1 MRYLPTTSVNTEEA
15 PPCKGENMPRNHQ
28 LVAKK
33 KRGVTLIMVAG
44 VLAVLAALATGFYF
58 MMLSQTKSAV
68 RYQDFVRADVMARA
82 GINYGIAQMR
92 AQAYEK
98 TEDAGDAW
106 HQVDYLRGARKRA
119 SFQTSPL
126 RYDGVDNDADGKID
140 NPEEAFVAPDK
151 MLSYS
156 MAMGSSAGK
165 DSDRFTLNVSDAG
178 GKINVN
184 AGDNLAV
191 MLDNLCRAI
200 GPPLVAAQADALQ
213 PRRWSIEADPG
224 DPIVAQYAN
233 DLNKNDLPDKKD
245 IYYALTDEAG
255 KVSTTEKGRPMRGTD
270 GNATYGDGYAIA
282 GYRSRH
288 GAFKNLEDI
297 KKALTYVERNGNDIP
312 DDRMEQLEI
321 DVKFAAISDHLTI
334 SSWVDTNT
342 VCVGKFEWI
351 HINTGASNKT
361 IAIDRDKSWVADDL
375 VNDPLNNRGSL
386 RGCYLSIMNGHGA
399 GQLRR
404 IRTNGIDWVEV
415 ENGFTVTPGPISSYM
430 IIAPEEAKLMED
442 DGTPSKYNYAD
453 NLPPEDKKVRFPMT
467 NPDGTFVREP
477 KMDYSLRPLC
487 IHRAPVNINTATDK
501 VLVALFLGINVQHGH
516 TLAVGTDAD
525 VLLLQQKWLTNDIR
539 KVQPYILT
547 PAGLKRIPAAS
558 GKVILNRSWGTG
570 KNQTP
575 LPPPVYDFAYLNNYN
590 QLNSPNFTV
599 GSSDPGLMTEAH
611 ELAYRVM
618 MVRQTDRGQ
627 PALKYVDPK
636 TGGPTAADT
645 GLLRGPF
652 RTWDDIYFRVV
663 KPWDEIRFKN
673 GWTDKN
679 GDGVPDGGDEF
690 HNARLSNLIM
700 AHFNSNTDIMKFNPN
715 IEWIDRW
722 SRNFT
727 EQEPVMVYTNEAA
740 APKDGYTTDVS
751 AADPIAATS
760 SPIYTR
766 MVDTQAWGWAGKPPP
781 LKSSQKD
788 IGGAYIPGAYITRN
802 FRYKS
807 DEMIDKTDLNRSTT
821 EFSFDSNGVFEIVST
836 GQVAKSREVL
846 AERKLVALVKIYDV
860 WRESTQQ
867 QFVMGTISD
876 AKGDILYRGDPKEMK
891 KHLSSTG
898 QYTRDASGSKLRKG
912 LVTLPE
918 PLMPLT
924 ARIVD
929 HNGNPNPRNA
939 EVVTSIDTKYREDKP
954 LDAFG
959 RERANIYDS
968 GAKPIE
974 VPEVL
979 ANHVLPSRYD
989 GQIVL
994 ATNTTSYDETTG
1006 GDRDTFLASFDGDL
1020 DTATCKG
1027 NGREQAK
1034 WPYSAKPD
1042 GSGSFQYTGEGHLHR
1057 CVQSIGLLGLLND
1070 ELVASDPGIPLVDG
1084 KTPFNDMADAKKV
1097 RWVYPFIGVSSCLM
1111 PLKLGADPERPMYW
1125 NNVTVRMGSLRTDGA
1140 YLSSPGVSGN
1150 NATLKYLYSP
1160 DTNRENKLNFQPD
1173 SQDGNCI
1180 TMWAKTTWHQ
1190 DDMRNHEF
1198 FNPGNE
1204 CRIWSC
1210 VGFNL
1215 QKTGQYKWTAADE
1228 SRSIGH
1234 CGNRR
1239 DLNDLFS
1246 IMEYED
1252 GSGHS
1257 SALHGGYA
1265 GVLAKNSPDES
1276 PGYRVQP
1283 FRWSFV
1289 GLRTRYPAA
1298 SPTYTAAGEAIGPRG
1313 HLVTAPDYNSTFLSD
1328 LNQAY
1333 LRPVIDTQLYGE
1345 ELDTWKGKNALG
1357 LKLRWGYCGYQPW
1370 GRDPKYHVGRSRD
1383 VFGGPTSKAEPNP
1396 TANNIR
1402 QGEGQDAKWVW
1413 ADPYGFLP
1421 LDPKSP
1427 GGAYSLKSFGMN
1439 NLNFGNPAYNQV
1451 FTPSGAGGG
1460 TSDILWHY
1468 RYMPEDG
1475 TYAVIDEFKI
1485 SSKDRVLKSGDAGWP
1500 EDRVSR
1506 DMTTSRY
1513 YLPRNPGGRGDPA
1526 ADGPPTFTSQTLL
1539 QSLKGFDKLKNGQPV
1554 SLIRVS
1560 WNVFTPRFMCE
1571 YQLPSDSPFERNE
1584 RLTNNTGPTAPQ
1596 AQVPVKFKGPFDAV
1610 KYNDD
1615 DDTSYYSVDR
1625 PAPWVYKTGGSQSGR
1640 GVEVELLEDTKLL
1653 DSKTFTDPSAIN
1665 SLGTTAAPVIAD
1677 CSRLHYRVRFVYP
1690 VDPLVDPTVATKD
1703 AQGRPCIDPDKQY
1716 LLDTPVFDDISVTYM
1731 LSPRILSFREVVE

>member
-1 MRYLPTTSVNTEEA
+1 MHSKCRPI
-15 PPCKGENMPRNHQ
+15 
-28 LVAKK
+28 AKK

-58 MMLSQTKSAV
+58 TMLSQTKSAV
-68 RYQDFVRADVMARA
+68 RYSDFVRADVMARA
-82 GINYGIAQMR
+82 GINYGVAQMR
-92 AQAYEK
+92 AQAFEK

-106 HQVDYLRGARKRA
+106 HQADYLRGARKHV
-119 SFQTSPL
+119 SFPASPL
-126 RYDGVDNDADGKID
+126 RNDGLDNDSDGKID
-140 NPEEAFVAPDK
+140 NSEEAFFDPAK
-151 MLSYS
+151 TLGYS

-165 DSDRFTLNVSDAG
+165 DSDRFTLNVADAA

-191 MLDNLCRAI
+191 ILDNLCRAV
-200 GPPLVAAQADALQ
+200 GPPLVAAQLDALQ
-213 PRRWSIEADPG
+213 PRRWAIEADPG
-224 DPIVAQYAN
+224 DPIVPLYSN
-233 DLNKNDLPDKKD
+233 DLNKNDTPDKTD
-245 IYYALTDEAG
+245 IYFTLTD
-255 KVSTTEKGRPMRGTD
+255 KTDKITKLDNGRPMRSTD
-270 GNATYGDGYAIA
+270 GTAIYGDGYAIA

-312 DDRMEQLEI
+312 DDQLEQMEI
-321 DVKFAAISDHLTI
+321 DVKYASICDHITV

-351 HINTGASNKT
+351 YIDSASTKT
-361 IAIDRDKSWVADDL
+361 IAIDRDKSWVADDPI
-375 VNDPLNNRGSL
+375 NDPLNKNGSL

-404 IRTNGIDWVEV
+404 IRTNGIDWIEV
-415 ENGFTVTPGPISSYM
+415 EKGFVVTPGPISSYM
-430 IIAPEEAKLMED
+430 IIAPEEAKLMDES
-442 DGTPSKYNYAD
+442 GIAVSFNYPD
-453 NLPPEDKKVRFPMT
+453 NPPPEGMRTFPMT
-467 NPDGTFVREP
+467 NADGTFVREP
-477 KMDYSLRPLC
+477 KLDYSLRPLC

-525 VLLLQQKWLTNDIR
+525 VLLLQKKWLTDCIR
-539 KVQPYILT
+539 RIQPYLLT
-547 PAGLKRIPAAS
+547 PAGLKRIPAAA
-558 GKVILNRSWGTG
+558 GKVTLNRSWGNG

-575 LPPPVYDFAYLNNYN
+575 LPPPIYDVAYLNNYN
-590 QLNSPNFTV
+590 QLSMPNYTV
-599 GSSDPGLMTEAH
+599 GTSDLGLMTEAH

-618 MVRQTDRGQ
+618 MVRQTDRQQ
-627 PALKYVDPK
+627 PSYKYVDPK

-645 GLLRGPF
+645 GIVRGPF
-652 RTWDDIYFRVV
+652 RTWDDLYFRVV
-663 KPWDEIRFKN
+663 KPWDELRFEN
-673 GWTDKN
+673 GWSDKN
-679 GDGVPDGGDEF
+679 GNGVPDADDEF

-700 AHFNSNTDIMKFNPN
+700 AQFNSNTDILKFNPN

-727 EQEPVMVYTNEAA
+727 EQEPVMVYTNEAP
-740 APKDGYTTDVS
+740 APKDGYSVDVP
-751 AADPIAATS
+751 AADPIVASS
-760 SPIYTR
+760 SPIYTK
-766 MVDTQAWGWAGKPPP
+766 VSDFKGWGWAAGKGSGRVPP

-788 IGGAYIPGAYITRN
+788 TAGAYIPGAYIVRN
-802 FRYKS
+802 YRYKS

-836 GQVAKSREVL
+836 GQVTKQREVL

-876 AKGDILYRGDPKEMK
+876 AKGKIKQRGDSQTMAKE
-891 KHLSSTG
+891 LRQTG
-898 QYTRDASGSKLRKG
+898 QFTRDASGSKLRKG

-918 PLMPLT
+918 PLLPLN

-929 HNGNPNPRNA
+929 HDGNTNPRNR
-939 EVVTSIDTKYREDKP
+939 EVVTGIVSGDDTP

-959 RERANIYDS
+959 RPRQNPYDS
-968 GAKPIE
+968 GARPID

-979 ANHVLPSRYD
+979 ANRVLPSRYD

-994 ATNTTSYDETTG
+994 ATNTTSYDNS
-1006 GDRDTFLASFDGDL
+1006 GDKDTFLASFDGDL
-1020 DTATCKG
+1020 DTATCEG

-1034 WPYSAKPD
+1034 WPYSPEPD
-1042 GSGSFQYTGEGHLHR
+1042 GAGSFRYTGNGHKHR
-1057 CVQSIGLLGLLND
+1057 CVQSIGLLGVLND
-1070 ELVASDPGIPLVDG
+1070 TLVASDPGIPLVDG
-1084 KTPFNDMADAKKV
+1084 KKPFNDMADSKSV

-1111 PLKLGADPERPMYW
+1111 PLKLGADPNRPMYW
-1125 NNVTVRMGSLRTDGA
+1125 NNVTIRMGSLRTDGA

-1150 NATLKYLYSP
+1150 NATVKYLYSP
-1160 DTNRENKLNFQPD
+1160 DTNRAKKLNFQPD
-1173 SQDGNCI
+1173 APDGTAV
-1180 TMWAKTTWHQ
+1180 TMWAKTAWHH

-1210 VGFNL
+1210 VGYNL
-1215 QKTGQYKWTAADE
+1215 QKTGQYKWTSADD

-1265 GVLAKNSPDES
+1265 GVLEKDSPDES

-1289 GLRTRYPAA
+1289 GLRSNYAA
-1298 SPTYTAAGEAIGPRG
+1298 ARPTYTTRGDAIGPRG
-1313 HLVTAPDYNSTFLSD
+1313 HLVTAPDYDSAFLD
-1328 LNQAY
+1328 ELNQTY
-1333 LRPVIDTQLYGE
+1333 LRPVIDTQLFGE
-1345 ELDTWKGKNALG
+1345 EKDTWDKGKGALG
-1357 LKLRWGYCGYQPW
+1357 VRLRWGYCGWQPW
-1370 GRDPKYHVGRSRD
+1370 GRDPNSHVGRPRD
-1383 VFGGPTSKAEPNP
+1383 QSGGSSSVSDPNP
-1396 TANNIR
+1396 TAGGSR

-1413 ADPYGFLP
+1413 ADPYGKLP
-1421 LDPKSP
+1421 LDPAKP
-1427 GGAYSLKSFGMN
+1427 AYSLKSFGMN
-1439 NLNFGNPAYNQV
+1439 NLNFGNPVYNQD
-1451 FTPSGAGGG
+1451 FNPQGAGDG
-1460 TSDILWHY
+1460 TSDMLWHY

-1485 SSKDRVLKSGDAGWP
+1485 SSRDRVLKSGTEDAWR
-1500 EDRVSR
+1500 EDRVLR

-1513 YLPRNPGGRGDPA
+1513 YLPEHPGSRYDPNA
-1526 ADGPPTFTSQTLL
+1526 GGPPTFTSQTLL
-1539 QSLKGFDKLKNGQPV
+1539 QSLKGFDKLKDGERV
-1554 SLIRVS
+1554 SLIRVN

-1571 YQLPSDSPFERNE
+1571 YKLPSISPFERNE
-1584 RLTNNTGPTAPQ
+1584 RLTHYTTPSSKQT
-1596 AQVPVKFKGPFDAV
+1596 QVAVKFKGPFDAV
-1610 KYNDD
+1610 KYNNDD
-1615 DDTSYYSVDR
+1615 DISYYSVNR
-1625 PAPWVYKTGGSQSGR
+1625 PAPWVYKTDGSQSGR
-1640 GVEVELLEDTKLL
+1640 GVEVELLEDGKLL
-1653 DSKTFTDPSAIN
+1653 DGKTFTDPSAIN
-1665 SLGTTAAPVIAD
+1665 SLGKTTAPVVAD
-1677 CSRLHYRVRFVYP
+1677 CSKLHYRVRFVYP
-1690 VDPLVDPTVATKD
+1690 VDPLCDPANGTRD
-1703 AQGRPCIDPDKQY
+1703 AQGRPCIDPEKQY

>member
-1 MRYLPTTSVNTEEA
+1 MSNKRRVI
-15 PPCKGENMPRNHQ
+15 
-28 LVAKK
+28 AKD

-58 MMLSQTKSAV
+58 TMLSQTKSAV
-68 RYQDFVRADVMARA
+68 RYSDFVRADVMARA

-106 HQVDYLRGARKRA
+106 HQVDYLRGNRKHA
-119 SFQTSPL
+119 SFPTSTL
-126 RYDGVDNDADGKID
+126 RYDGADNDADGKID
-140 NPEEAFVAPDK
+140 NPEEAFFDPAQ
-151 MLSYS
+151 MRSYS
-156 MAMGSSAGK
+156 MAMGSSAGT
-165 DSDRFTLNVSDAG
+165 DSDRFTLNVADAA

-200 GPPLVAAQADALQ
+200 GPPLVAAQLDALQ

-224 DPIVAQYAN
+224 DPIVPQYAN
-233 DLNKNDLPDKKD
+233 DLNKDDLPDKKD
-245 IYYALTDEAG
+245 IYFALTDEAG
-255 KVSTTEKGRPMRGTD
+255 KVTGTEKGRPRRGTD
-270 GNATYGDGYAIA
+270 GTATFGDGYAIA

-288 GAFKNLEDI
+288 GVFKNLEDI
-297 KKALTYVERNGNDIP
+297 KKALTYVERNGNSIP
-312 DDRMEQLEI
+312 DDRIEQLEI
-321 DVKFAAISDHLTI
+321 EVKYAAISEHLTI

-351 HINTGASNKT
+351 HVNSGANKT
-361 IAIDRDKSWVADDL
+361 IAIDRDKSWTADDPAG
-375 VNDPLNNRGSL
+375 DPLNNRGSL

-415 ENGFTVTPGPISSYM
+415 ESGFTVTPGPISSYM
-430 IIAPEEAKLMED
+430 IIAPEEAKLMDVE
-442 DGTPSKYNYAD
+442 GKPLAFNYPD
-453 NLPPEDKKVRFPMT
+453 KPPPEGTITFPMT
-467 NPDGTFVREP
+467 NADGTFVREP
-477 KMDYSLRPLC
+477 KLDYSLRPLC

-516 TLAVGTDAD
+516 TLAVGTDAN
-525 VLLLQQKWLTNDIR
+525 VLQLQNKWMMDDIR
-539 KVQPYILT
+539 KVQPYLLT

-558 GKVILNRSWGTG
+558 GKVTLNRSWGNG

-575 LPPPVYDFAYLNNYN
+575 LPPAVYDFAYLNNYN
-590 QLNSPNFTV
+590 QLNTPNYTV
-599 GSSDPGLMTEAH
+599 GASDPGLMTEAH
-611 ELAYRVM
+611 ELAYRVL
-618 MVRQTDRGQ
+618 MVRQTDRQQ
-627 PALKYVDPK
+627 PTLKYVDPK
-636 TGGPTAADT
+636 TGGPTTADT

-652 RTWDDIYFRVV
+652 RTWDDLYFRVV
-663 KPWDEIRFKN
+663 KPWDELRFNN

-679 GDGVPDGGDEF
+679 GDGVVDGGDEF
-690 HNARLSNLIM
+690 QNARLSNLIM
-700 AHFNSNTDIMKFNPN
+700 AQFNSNTDILKFNPN

-740 APKDGYTTDVS
+740 APKDGYVVDVS
-751 AADPIAATS
+751 AADPITATS

-788 IGGAYIPGAYITRN
+788 VGGAYIPGAYITRN

-836 GQVAKSREVL
+836 GQVAKNREVL

-867 QFVMGTISD
+867 QFVMGTISK
-876 AKGDILYRGDPKEMK
+876 AAGNIHQRGDSLAMSREM
-891 KHLSSTG
+891 SQTG
-898 QYTRDASGSKLRKG
+898 QLTRDASGLVERKG

-918 PLMPLT
+918 PLLPLK

-929 HNGNPNPRNA
+929 HDGNANPRNQ
-939 EVVTSIDTKYREDKP
+939 EVVSTIPSGGTAYPEP
-954 LDAFG
+954 LDAFK
-959 RERANIYDS
+959 RQRQNPYDS
-968 GAKPIE
+968 GARPID

-979 ANHVLPSRYD
+979 ANYVLPSRYD

-994 ATNTTSYDETTG
+994 ATNTSSYDPTTG

-1034 WPYSAKPD
+1034 WPYSAEPD
-1042 GSGSFQYTGEGHLHR
+1042 GAGSFRYTGQGHLHR
-1057 CVQSIGLLGLLND
+1057 CVQSVGLLGVLND
-1070 ELVASDPGIPLVDG
+1070 TLIASDPGIPLVDG
-1084 KTPFNDMADAKKV
+1084 TTPFNDMADSKKV

-1111 PLKLGADPERPMYW
+1111 PLKLGSDPERPMYW
-1125 NNVTVRMGSLRTDGA
+1125 NNVIVRMGSLRTDGA

-1160 DTNRENKLNFQPD
+1160 DTNRANKLNFQPD
-1173 SQDGNCI
+1173 SPDGNAI

-1210 VGFNL
+1210 VGYNL
-1215 QKTGQYKWTAADE
+1215 QKTGQYKWTAADD

-1265 GVLAKNSPDES
+1265 GVLARNSPDES

-1289 GLRTRYPAA
+1289 GLRSRYPAA
-1298 SPTYTAAGEAIGPRG
+1298 RPSYTAAGEAIGPRG
-1313 HLVTAPDYNSTFLSD
+1313 HLVTAPDYNSTFLHD
-1328 LNQAY
+1328 LNQTY
-1333 LRPVIDTQLYGE
+1333 LRPVIDTQLFGE
-1345 ELDTWKGKNALG
+1345 EKETWDKGKGTPG
-1357 LKLRWGYCGYQPW
+1357 LRLRWGYCGWQPW
-1370 GRDPKYHVGRSRD
+1370 GRDPNSHVGRPRD
-1383 VFGGPTSKAEPNP
+1383 LSGGPPSTTEKNP
-1396 TANNIR
+1396 TAGGSR

-1413 ADPYGFLP
+1413 ADPYGRLP
-1421 LDPKSP
+1421 LDPAKPTS
-1427 GGAYSLKSFGMN
+1427 SLKSFGMN
-1439 NLNFGNPAYNQV
+1439 NLNFGNPIYDQI

-1485 SSKDRVLKSGDAGWP
+1485 SSKDRVLKNGDTGWG
-1500 EDRVSR
+1500 EDRLLR

-1513 YLPRNPGGRGDPA
+1513 YLPTQPGTRGDPA
-1526 ADGPPTFTSQTLL
+1526 AGGPPTFTSQTLL
-1539 QSLKGFDKLKNGQPV
+1539 QSLKGFDKLKDGQQV
-1554 SLIRVS
+1554 SLIRVN

-1571 YQLPSDSPFERNE
+1571 YKLPSVSPFERTE
-1584 RLTNNTGPTAPQ
+1584 RLTNYTTISSPQ
-1596 AQVPVKFKGPFDAV
+1596 SQVPVKFKGPFDSV

-1615 DDTSYYSVDR
+1615 DDISDFSVNR
-1625 PAPWVYKTGGSQSGR
+1625 PAPWKYKTGGSQSGR
-1640 GVEVELLEDTKLL
+1640 GVEVELLESTKLL
-1653 DSKTFTDPSAIN
+1653 DGKTFTDPSAIN
-1665 SLGTTAAPVIAD
+1665 SLGTTTKPVVAD
-1677 CSRLHYRVRFVYP
+1677 CSKLHYRVRFVYP
-1690 VDPLVDPTVATKD
+1690 VDPLIDPTVATKD
-1703 AQGRPCIDPDKQY
+1703 TQNRPCIDPDKQY

-1731 LSPRILSFREVVE
+1731 LSPRILSFRELVD